1 MGAGRR
7 GGPGRARHPMGMW
20 GMRWR
25 RDRHRPGRGKEGP
38 GPAPFRATPLPA
50 HVLGTGSRRSPP
62 AAQECACAA
71 FVSAGADGH
80 LPARGAALEPCWA
93 RRARRVCTADRQYCI
108 LERHSVETLELG
120 DL

>member
-7 GGPGRARHPMGMW
+7 GGPGRAVTQWACGECAGAALGTARG
-20 GMRWR
+20 G
-25 RDRHRPGRGKEGP
+25 GRKARGP
-38 GPAPFRATPLPA
+38 LRAAPLPA

-108 LERHSVETLELG
+108 LERDSVETLELG